1 MKIGPMHAPFI
12 AQKIAIDM
20 QRSKLVKM
28 TQGLESVAHA
38 AQVIVEAD
46 IHKEHTL
53 EEAVN
58 KLIDENE
65 EQIDYYLADEK
76 QLFWMMKRKLA
87 PEHGVILDHE
97 ERYSDLAHQVHMA
110 LYDEDLINY
119 DVAENKIKNI
129 IYNAIDDYFKQRGSI
144 EEAVS
149 EKISH
154 YKRKLIPGSEEY
166 EMVYAKLLEEELSAR
181 GLK

>member
-12 AQKIAIDM
+12 SQKIAIDM

-28 TQGLESVAHA
+28 TQGLESVAGA
-38 AQVIVEAD
+38 AQFVIEAD
-46 IHKEHTL
+46 IHKEHAL

-58 KLIDENE
+58 DLLDENE

-87 PEHGVILDHE
+87 PEHGVILDYE
-97 ERYSDLAHQVHMA
+97 ERYSDLAHQIHIK
-110 LYDEDLINY
+110 LYDDDLINY
-119 DVAENKIKNI
+119 DVTENKIKNI
-129 IYNAIDDYFKQRGSI
+129 IYDAIDSYFNQRGAI
-144 EEAVS
+144 EDAVS
-149 EKISH
+149 EKIAN

-166 EMVYAKLLEEELSAR
+166 EMVYAKLLEEELTSR